1 MGGEMSR
8 AVFGTLVVL
17 TQVKSYVIDQE
28 GDVRAQEE
36 MLRIQSNNAVNAGAS
51 KNIFHLVWGN

>member
-1 MGGEMSR
+1 MSR